1 MTDTIIMDKVR
12 KEYPPRSRKG
22 TPVLAI
28 TDVSFTVGQGEF
40 VSVVGPSGC
49 GKSTLVKMLAGLLPI
64 SSGIIRVND
73 IPVTG
78 PHSDIGIVFQ
88 TPTLLKWR
96 TVLHNVIFPADILGL
111 DRQQAVQQAEELLHM
126 AGVWEFRND
135 YPSILSGGMQ
145 QRVSLCRALVHDPT
159 LLVMDEPFGA
169 LDALTRE
176 EMNLELLRIWSQ
188 RRKTVLFITHSIP
201 EAVFL
206 SDKVIVMSP
215 RPSVIDSTHIIDLA
229 RPREPGIVYTQ
240 AFQDHVRAVRER
252 IGAQLT

>member
-1 MTDTIIMDKVR
+1 MAAAIVMEAVR

-22 TPVLAI
+22 SAVLAI
-28 TDVSFTVGQGEF
+28 ADISFTVEQGQF

-64 SSGIIRVND
+64 SSGQIYVNEL
-73 IPVTG
+73 PVRG

-96 TVLHNVIFPADILGL
+96 TVLHNVLFPADILGI
-111 DRQQAVQQAEELLHM
+111 DRRVARQRAEELLQM
-126 AGVWEFRND
+126 AGVWEFKD
-135 YPSILSGGMQ
+135 EYPSVLSGGMQ
-145 QRVSLCRALVHDPT
+145 QRVSLCRALVHDPS

-188 RRKTVLFITHSIP
+188 RQKTVLFITHSIP

-215 RPSVIDSTHIIDLA
+215 RPGSIDSLHPIDLP
-229 RPREPGIVYTQ
+229 RPRQPQVVYTT
-240 AFQDHVRAVRER
+240 AFQEHVRAIRER